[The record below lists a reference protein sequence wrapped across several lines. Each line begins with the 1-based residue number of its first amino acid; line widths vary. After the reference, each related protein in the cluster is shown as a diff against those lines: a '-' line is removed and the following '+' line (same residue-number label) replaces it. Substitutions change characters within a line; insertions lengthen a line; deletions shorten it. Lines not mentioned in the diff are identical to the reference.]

1 MSRCDKYWVSEKGG
15 YQGQASN
22 EMKCL
27 VEAKSN
33 NGTQK
38 WKYESVRWVVGVPEK
53 QLLNYDVEEA
63 VEGATTDK

>member
-1 MSRCDKYWVSEKGG
+1 MSRCDKYWASEKGG